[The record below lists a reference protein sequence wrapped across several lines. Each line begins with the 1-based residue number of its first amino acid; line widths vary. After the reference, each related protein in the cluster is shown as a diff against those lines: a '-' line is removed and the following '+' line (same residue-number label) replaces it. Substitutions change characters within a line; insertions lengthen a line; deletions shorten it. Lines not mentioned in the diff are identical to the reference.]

1 MRRRGVLAGLAV
13 LGVAGC
19 SPAATDYRLAVVA
32 GPPVGRN
39 AAIVVVRGV
48 SVPGYLDQ
56 DGIGKPGLDYEF
68 ASYPNDVWAEP
79 LADMLQGVMV
89 QELAQ
94 RLPAATVLADGGAIG
109 VPADVVVE
117 MNVLRFDPDAAGN
130 VILDVQI
137 AVRRGTD
144 NKVWRTV
151 DLARQAPSGAGAL
164 GIVAA
169 MSALWGQAAD
179 ETALLL
185 AEDAA
190 SG

>member
-1 MRRRGVLAGLAV
+1 MRRRLVLGGAAVLA
-13 LGVAGC
+13 VAGC

-32 GPPVGRN
+32 GPPVGQA

-56 DGIGKPGLDYEF
+56 DGIGKAGAAYEF

-89 QELAQ
+89 QELAL

-109 VPADVVVE
+109 APADEVVE

-130 VILDVQI
+130 LILDVQI
-137 AVRRGTD
+137 AVRRGRD
-144 NKVWRTV
+144 NRLWRTL
-151 DLARQAPSGAGAL
+151 DFMRQAPSGATPAA
-164 GIVAA
+164 IVAA

-179 ETALLL
+179 ATAVLV
-185 AEDAA
+185 AESTA

>member
-1 MRRRGVLAGLAV
+1 MRRRGLLAGLAV
-13 LGVAGC
+13 AGVAGC

-32 GPPVGRN
+32 GPAVGQ
-39 AAIVVVRGV
+39 AGMTVVVRGV

-56 DGIGKPGLDYEF
+56 DGIGRPGGDYQF

-89 QELAQ
+89 QELGQ
-94 RLPAATVLADGGAIG
+94 RLPSATVLADGGAIG
-109 VPADVVVE
+109 APADVVVE
-117 MNVLRFDPDAAGN
+117 MNVLRFDPDAAGKLT
-130 VILDVQI
+130 LDVQI

-151 DLARQAPSGAGAL
+151 DFSRQMPAGAGAV

-179 ETALLL
+179 ETAGLL
-185 AEDAA
+185 ADDAA